1 MTLHAEVT
9 PASPKLAKV
18 EGLPIVSSTLPAIA
32 RSAPFGVFVAA
43 LALRS
48 AFEHSELFDGRW
60 LYGLQVIGA
69 AGALLLLRRDY
80 KELLETSTSAASWVL
95 AAGAGIAVF
104 WIWIHSTAPWM
115 SLGAPTASF
124 EPVGAAGALDWNLI
138 ALRLFGAVLV
148 VPLIEELFWR
158 SFLLRWIDQRDF
170 LALPPGQSSL
180 RALVVSS
187 AIFALAH
194 PLWFAGL
201 VAGLIYGTLYQV
213 TGRLWFPIAAHALTN
228 LMLGLWIINTR
239 AWSYW

>member
-1 MTLHAEVT
+1 
-9 PASPKLAKV
+9 
-18 EGLPIVSSTLPAIA
+18 
-32 RSAPFGVFVAA
+32 
-43 LALRS
+43 
-48 AFEHSELFDGRW
+48 
-60 LYGLQVIGA
+60 
-69 AGALLLLRRDY
+69 
-80 KELLETSTSAASWVL
+80 
-95 AAGAGIAVF
+95 
-104 WIWIHSTAPWM
+104 
-115 SLGAPTASF
+115 
-124 EPVGAAGALDWNLI
+124 VGASGALDWNLI

-170 LALPPGQSSL
+170 LALLPGQSSL

-187 AIFALAH
+187 AVFALAH

-228 LMLGLWIINTR
+228 LMLGLWIIDTR